1 MREAEITRKTK
12 ETSISASVNIDGT
25 GASQV
30 KTTVKFLDHLIT
42 LFSSHSM
49 IDLRVEGDGELVH
62 HIVEDVAITIGEAL
76 DKALGERNG
85 IRRFGSAMV
94 PMDDSLAYANIDL
107 VKRPFSVL
115 DLKIDKEGIE
125 DMAGED
131 IYHFLRSLSTSLKSN
146 IHVNVQYGT
155 NDHHKVEA
163 GVKALALSIREACAL
178 DSRRSG
184 IPSSKGTM

>member
-49 IDLRVEGDGELVH
+49 IDLRVEGDGDLVH